1 MMSVFVT
8 IQRFNNEKNRHYIA
22 CDNSVRY
29 SSVFTTKSMSAPSL
43 TPIQLANIEA
53 LTNTEGGYSIPC
65 YSSASRDYNK
75 AYVDFP
81 LVHE

>member
-1 MMSVFVT
+1 MT
-8 IQRFNNEKNRHYIA
+8 IALGIA
-22 CDNSVRY
+22 AF
-29 SSVFTTKSMSAPSL
+29 FTTKSMSAPSL

-75 AYVDFP
+75 AYVDFSSCTRIEGWKGTGTEA
-81 LVHE
+81 VCNTM